1 MTTPTTSTETG
12 GKRRGWRRIAVVT
25 VVVVLVLALVAYLYA
40 SSVVYD
46 QISLTH
52 AKCGGRFT
60 QNTPAAY
67 TATPD
72 KHEDKPVDTSPY
84 LMPDYE
90 TVTFPS
96 RDPAITISAWYVPGA
111 GANATSAVVL
121 VHGHDSCKREDAMLL
136 AAGMLHKDGI
146 GVLLIDMR
154 NHGDSTVPNG
164 RFAGG
169 TNEYRDALAGYD
181 WLVNTHGYAPNRVGL
196 LGMSLGAATVLIATG
211 EEPKVAAVWSDSS
224 YADIDVAIAG
234 ELERND
240 RPTWLRYG
248 GYLMARI
255 RSGDDL
261 QSLSPLGAM
270 AKLHGRPIFIVHGT
284 ADTRVK
290 PVWAGD
296 LAAAVR
302 ANGGTVEPWMVE
314 GSEHTRSILDQ
325 PAEYERRLD
334 AFFETALAGK

>member
-1 MTTPTTSTETG
+1 MTTPTTPAKTG
-12 GKRRGWRRIAVVT
+12 GSRRGWRRIAVVG
-25 VVVVLVLALVAYLYA
+25 VVVALVLAVVAYLYA

-46 QISLTH
+46 QISLTA

-60 QNTPAAY
+60 QNTPAAF

-72 KHEDKPVDTSPY
+72 KHKDKPVDTSPY
-84 LMPDYE
+84 LMPDYQ
-90 TVTFPS
+90 TVTFAS
-96 RDPAITISAWYVPGA
+96 RDPEITISGWYVPA
-111 GANATSAVVL
+111 GPTPGPAVVL

-136 AAGMLHKDGI
+136 AAGMLHKHGI
-146 GVLLIDMR
+146 AVLLIDMR

-169 TNEYRDALAGYD
+169 TREYKDALAGYD
-181 WLVNTHGYAPNRVGL
+181 WLVNTHGYAPDRVGL

-211 EEPKVAAVWSDSS
+211 EEPRVAAVWADSS

-240 RPTWLRYG
+240 KPTWLRYG

-261 QSLSPLGAM
+261 LSLSPLNAM
-270 AKLHGRPIFIVHGT
+270 AKLNGRPIFIVHGT

-290 PVWAGD
+290 PSYAAD

-302 ANGGTVEPWMVE
+302 AHGGTVDPWMVE
-314 GSEHTRSILDQ
+314 GSEHTQSILDQ
-325 PAEYERRLD
+325 PAEYERRLA
-334 AFFETALAGK
+334 AFFGAALGGT